1 MTRKSIAL
9 AFALAGVLGVMA
21 QTALAGTITL
31 RNEYFTEVCGI
42 EVSVGDNAPD
52 APVQQFG
59 GIEQPWEQVFDADK
73 ICVRRSDPVDSC
85 GKWTEWHCC
94 ESGGGAAL
102 CALE

>member
-1 MTRKSIAL
+1 MARRSIARVL
-9 AFALAGVLGVMA
+9 GLAGALGLVA
-21 QTALAGTITL
+21 QTAFAGTITL
-31 RNEYFTEVCGI
+31 RNEYFTEVCGV
-42 EVSVGDNAPD
+42 EVSVGENAPD

-73 ICVRRSDPVDSC
+73 ICVRRSNPADTC
-85 GKWTEWHCC
+85 GNWTDWHCC